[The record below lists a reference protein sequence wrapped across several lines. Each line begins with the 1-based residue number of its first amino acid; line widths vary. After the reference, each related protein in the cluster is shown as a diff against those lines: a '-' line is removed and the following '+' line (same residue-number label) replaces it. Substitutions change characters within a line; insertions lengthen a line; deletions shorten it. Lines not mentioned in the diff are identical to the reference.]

1 MASPWKIYQYQ
12 KQIQEKAKEA
22 EEVKKS
28 ARANLDRCR
37 EIIDWIKKLNLDV
50 GEVEKLYAEA
60 NSAYEKTDYQKSN
73 EVCKSIEEKTK
84 THIERVCV
92 NISELHTKLTKN
104 LAETDEMR
112 ASELP
117 KQLEQVK
124 TLLEKG
130 EQPTA
135 AKTVSEIYV
144 RFEKD
149 LEAVFKKLF
158 SIGENLIGHS
168 RKMGENITYPEN
180 LFTQAK
186 QLYEQKKYDEAILKL
201 NESLDI
207 LSLGIKSKISDE
219 IAALRTSVDG
229 ASALGMNVSEFLPLI
244 EKAEKELKAYR
255 FDEAMGLATHLKSR
269 LEELLS
275 KTGESILSNVR
286 RYIERAEKIASEEED
301 FLKAKSLVGK
311 VEDLLKKGDVKGAGE
326 LAKQIKE
333 LCENAQFQLVL
344 KTIAASRSKFITAK
358 KIGADISQ
366 PLGLINSARAAL
378 KNAEYEKALKY
389 AMDADTEVDK
399 IIKEYETSA
408 IEIENLEAS
417 LNALATFGIEVLEAR
432 KAVEEARKVLEERNY
447 KKVHEIVEN
456 AKVIAENAAYDRI
469 LELVEQLTADIE
481 YAKSIGC
488 NIQKYEAKH
497 EELLAMVKARKII
510 ESIQNL
516 KILREDVSTVVQDF
530 VIDAVAQVK
539 DLIEK
544 SVGVDTTF
552 ARQKIVEAESAL
564 QTGDVRSAYQYA
576 EEAKK
581 SIKEFFSA
589 QAGKSLEEMGKLL
602 ESLKNLGVD
611 VTSSGEIFEK
621 ARECYG
627 SGDYPKC
634 LSYLDEIRTKLNRL
648 LISKTEEEFTAAK
661 LVLIEAKKSG
671 IDITNLKNLLMEA
684 KSEIEGGNYLKG
696 YELAHKCHT
705 EAERIK
711 KLSQQ
716 AFDEI
721 STAATMVAEA
731 KKSNA
736 DISKVKDLLLKAKV
750 AFENNDYETALEYAK
765 LTKDEAAKL
774 SSQYHSAKIILEVAD
789 KITIAEQFGIVTTK
803 IREMLEEAKGY
814 MKNKDYMRS
823 LELAKTCNDEIST
836 LLRDHITLRIS
847 EIENL
852 IRNARDL
859 NVHVPKAEELIRE
872 ARISFEKGD
881 YVNSL
886 RYATESRDELEKVVA
901 ASQNAAMEIKKAH
914 EKINEA
920 ESLRIDVSASKT
932 LLSQAMNALK
942 TSNYK
947 MAQDIAAKCM
957 ADVDAAIIRHI
968 EKLINS
974 FQTVITNAK
983 RSGAITVIAENM
995 IAQAKVALSQK
1006 NYKEALNLA
1015 MRSEGELERAELQY
1029 SMASSAIATAQSKIE
1044 EAKRSGIVVPSN
1056 IEENLKNAKTALAR
1070 GDYIK
1075 AMELAV
1081 STSDM
1086 IAEVKERMR
1095 EINDIIQI
1103 ARTRITEAYKYGAE
1117 LTEAKEIFGQAKAAL
1132 ESGKYTEALQLAKK
1146 CIEAAKNT
1154 FRNYLTAQLASI
1166 ENLVTV
1172 GNELKLDTSRL
1183 SALITQARSAI
1194 ETGEFEKVPEFINKA
1209 KDYGEKMITDTMQ
1222 RLTSQLQRTI
1232 EQAAELIDVTEYTQA
1247 LDKCKTQISER
1258 VYDVAYKQ
1266 LVETIDKIQSEYHKA
1281 ISEKINLFESQ
1292 IISAEKVGIDTTTSM
1307 EALTQAKIALN
1318 SKAYDGLNTFL
1329 NNAMQELYEN
1339 VKTKLS
1345 TVIYQVEV
1353 KLNYAKNMGVLV
1365 TEAENLLKKAK
1376 ESYAQGKMPD
1386 AIAQIQQC
1394 DVAIEMAKDMHR
1406 ELTDLLYT
1414 ADSAIANARKYGLD
1428 TKESEDTLK
1437 EALYEKTRDY
1447 RKAIELTR
1455 KSIEIAKKLVDAYE
1469 EEKERKETAEK
1480 EAKKVEAEEREERT
1494 EKKPKII
1501 VPGKEKEEV
1510 QPQPKPEI
1518 APSQPAPET
1527 PVPALVPEVKEEAKA
1542 EPKVEEKPKEPTE
1555 EVKIEFEKG
1564 VATGN
1569 EKCNFC
1575 KGKIKAGLA
1584 IIKCKCGAVYHE
1596 PCAKRVG
1603 KCNACSTSFEEKVV
1617 AKKLPALKL

>member
-22 EEVKKS
+22 EETKKS
-28 ARANLDRCR
+28 AKANLDRCK
-37 EIIDWIKKLNLDV
+37 EILDGIKKLNVDM
-50 GEVEKLYAEA
+50 GEVEKLFAEA
-60 NSAYEKTDYQKSN
+60 NSAYDKSDFQKSN
-73 EVCKSIEEKTK
+73 ELCKSIEEKAK
-84 THIERVCV
+84 TIMERYCADITEL
-92 NISELHTKLTKN
+92 ISKLIKN

-112 ASELP
+112 SNEIP
-117 KQLEQVK
+117 RQLEQVK
-124 TLLEKG
+124 SFLEKG
-130 EQPTA
+130 EGPSA
-135 AKTVSEIYV
+135 ARTLSEINAQ
-144 RFEKD
+144 FEKN
-149 LEAVFKKLF
+149 LETVFKKLF
-158 SIGENLIGHS
+158 SIGDNLIGQS

-186 QLYEQKKYDEAILKL
+186 QLYSQKKYDEAILKL

-207 LSLGIKSKISDE
+207 LSIGVKSKISDE
-219 IAALRTSVDG
+219 ISALRTSVEG

-255 FDEAMGLATHLKSR
+255 FEEAMGLTTHLRSR
-269 LEELLS
+269 MGELLS

-286 RYIERAEKIASEEED
+286 RFIARAEKIAPEEED
-301 FLKAKSLVGK
+301 FLKAKSLVPN
-311 VEDLLKKGDVKGAGE
+311 VEELIKKGDIKGAGE
-326 LAKQIKE
+326 IAKQIKE
-333 LCENAQFQLVL
+333 LSENAQFQLVL

-389 AMDADTEVDK
+389 AVDADTEVDK
-399 IIKEYETSA
+399 IIKEYEASA
-408 IEIENLEAS
+408 MEIENLEAS
-417 LNALATFGIEVLEAR
+417 LNALATFGIEVPEAR
-432 KAVEEARKVLEERNY
+432 KAVEEARRALEEKNY

-469 LELVEQLTADIE
+469 LELVEQLTADME

-488 NIQKYEAKH
+488 SIQKYEAKH
-497 EELLAMVKARKII
+497 EELLAMVKARKIV

-516 KILREDVSTVVQDF
+516 KILREDVSTVIQDF
-530 VIDAVAQVK
+530 VIDTVAQVK
-539 DLIEK
+539 ELIEK

-552 ARQKIVEAESAL
+552 ARQRIVDAENAL
-564 QTGDVRSAYQYA
+564 QSGDVRSAYQYA

-602 ESLKNLGVD
+602 ESLKNLKVD
-611 VTSSGEIFEK
+611 VTSSSELYEK
-621 ARECYG
+621 ARECYEK
-627 SGDYPKC
+627 GDYPKC
-634 LSYLDEIRTKLNRL
+634 LSHLDEIRSKLNRL

-671 IDITNLKNLLMEA
+671 IDISNLKNLLMEA
-684 KSEIEGGNYLKG
+684 KTEIEGGNYLKG
-696 YELAHKCHT
+696 YELAFKCHT
-705 EAERIK
+705 EAERLK

-765 LTKDEAAKL
+765 HTKEEAAKL
-774 SSQYHSAKIILEVAD
+774 TSQYHSAKIILEVAD
-789 KITIAEQFGIVTTK
+789 KITIAEQFGIVTAK

-814 MKNKDYMRS
+814 MKNKDYDRS
-823 LELAKTCNDEIST
+823 LDLAKTCNDEIST
-836 LLRDHITLRIS
+836 LLRDHITLKIS

-920 ESLRIDVSASKT
+920 ESLRIDVAASKN

-957 ADVDAAIIRHI
+957 ADVDAAIVRHI

-995 IAQAKVALSQK
+995 IAQAKVALSQR

-1029 SMASSAIATAQSKIE
+1029 SMASSAIATAQSKME
-1044 EAKRSGIVVPSN
+1044 EAKRSGTMIPSN
-1056 IEENLKNAKTALAR
+1056 IEENLRNAKTALAR

-1081 STSDM
+1081 ATSDM
-1086 IAEVKERMR
+1086 IAEVKEKMR
-1095 EINDIIQI
+1095 EINEIIQI

-1117 LTEAKEIFGQAKAAL
+1117 LTEAKEIFAQAKAAL
-1132 ESGKYTEALQLAKK
+1132 ESGKYAEALQLAKR
-1146 CIEAAKNT
+1146 CIEESKNT
-1154 FRNYLTAQLASI
+1154 FRNYLTSQLASI
-1166 ENLVTV
+1166 ENLVVV
-1172 GNELKLDTSRL
+1172 GNDLKLDTSRL

-1209 KDYGEKMITDTMQ
+1209 KDYGEKMIIDTMQ
-1222 RLTSQLQRTI
+1222 RLTNQLQRTI
-1232 EQAAELIDVTEYTQA
+1232 EQAAELIDVTEYSQA
-1247 LDKCKTQISER
+1247 LERCKAKIGER
-1258 VYDVAYKQ
+1258 AYDTAYKQ
-1266 LVETIDKIQSEYHKA
+1266 LTETIDKIQAEYHKA
-1281 ISEKINLFESQ
+1281 ISEKISLFESQ

-1345 TVIYQVEV
+1345 SVIYQVEV

-1365 TEAENLLKKAK
+1365 TEAETVLKKAR
-1376 ESYAQGKMPD
+1376 ESYAQGNMPE
-1386 AIAQIQQC
+1386 AISQIQQC

-1469 EEKERKETAEK
+1469 EEKARKEMAERESKKELVEK
-1480 EAKKVEAEEREERT
+1480 EERA

-1501 VPGKEKEEV
+1501 VPGMEKEEV
-1510 QPQPKPEI
+1510 AAPVPQPTPGVEKPA
-1518 APSQPAPET
+1518 APP
-1527 PVPALVPEVKEEAKA
+1527 VPEVKEEAKA
-1542 EPKVEEKPKEPTE
+1542 ETKVEEKPQEAAP
-1555 EVKIEFEKG
+1555 EVKMEFEKG
-1564 VATGN
+1564 VASGN

-1596 PCAKRVG
+1596 PCAKRTG
-1603 KCNACSTSFEEKVV
+1603 KCNACGTSLEEKVV

>member
-1 MASPWKIYQYQ
+1 MATPWKIYQYQ

-22 EEVKKS
+22 EEVKKAAKAS
-28 ARANLDRCR
+28 LDKCKEALEELKKIDAGTT
-37 EIIDWIKKLNLDV
+37 EI
-50 GEVEKLYAEA
+50 EKLFAEA
-60 NSAYEKTDYQKSN
+60 SNAYDKADYQKTN
-73 EVCKSIEEKTK
+73 EVCKSIEEKEK
-84 THIERVCV
+84 TLMDQFCTELIELYSRV
-92 NISELHTKLTKN
+92 IKN

-112 ASELP
+112 NYDLP
-117 KQLEQVK
+117 HQIDNVK
-124 TLLEKG
+124 GLIEKG
-130 EQPTA
+130 EIAGA
-135 AKTVSEIYV
+135 AKSLTEVHAK
-144 RFEKD
+144 FERN
-149 LEAVFKKLF
+149 LEGVFKKLF
-158 SIGENLIGHS
+158 SIGENLINQS
-168 RKMGENITYPEN
+168 KKMGENITYPEN

-186 QLYEQKKYDEAILKL
+186 QLYGQKKYGDAILKL

-207 LSLGIKSKISDE
+207 LSLGIKTKVADE
-219 IAALRTSVDG
+219 INALKTGVEG
-229 ASALGMNVSEFLPLI
+229 AQALGMNVAEFLPLI

-255 FDEAMGLATHLKSR
+255 FEEAMGLTSHLRSR
-269 LEELLS
+269 LGELLS
-275 KTGESILSNVR
+275 KTGESILANVKKF
-286 RYIERAEKIASEEED
+286 IERAEKIAPEEED
-301 FLKAKSLVGK
+301 FLKAKALVPK
-311 VEDLLKKGDVKGAGE
+311 VEELVKKGDVKGAGE
-326 LAKQIKE
+326 IARQIKE
-333 LCENAQFQLVL
+333 LTENAQFQLVL

-378 KNAEYEKALKY
+378 KSAEYEKALKF
-389 AMDADTEVDK
+389 AMDAEAEVDR
-399 IIKEYETSA
+399 IIKDYETSA
-408 IEIENLEAS
+408 IEIENFEAS
-417 LNALATFGIEVLEAR
+417 LNSLVTFGIEVPEAR
-432 KAVEEARKVLEERNY
+432 KAVEEARKALEEKNY
-447 KKVHEIVEN
+447 KKVHETIEN
-456 AKVIAENAAYDRI
+456 AKVIAENAAYDKI
-469 LELVEQLTADIE
+469 LELVEQLTADMD
-481 YAKSIGC
+481 YAKAIGC
-488 NIQKYEAKH
+488 DLRKYEARH
-497 EELLAMVKARKII
+497 EELLAMVKERKII

-516 KILREDVSTVVQDF
+516 KILREDISSVIQDF
-530 VIDAVAQVK
+530 VIDTVAQVK
-539 DLIEK
+539 DMIEK

-552 ARQKIVEAESAL
+552 ARQRIMEAENAL
-564 QTGDVRSAYQYA
+564 QTGDVRGAYQYA
-576 EEAKK
+576 EEARK

-589 QAGKSLEEMGKLL
+589 QAGKSLEEIGKLL

-611 VTSSGEIFEK
+611 VTSGSEIYEK
-621 ARECYG
+621 ARESYG
-627 SGDYPKC
+627 KGDYSKC
-634 LSYLDEIRTKLNRL
+634 LSYLDEVKSKMNRL

-661 LVLIEAKKSG
+661 LVLIEAKKAG
-671 IDITNLKNLLMEA
+671 IDITNLKNMLMEA
-684 KSEIEGGNYLKG
+684 KTEIEAGNYVKG
-696 YELAHKCHT
+696 YELSHRCHA
-705 EAERIK
+705 EADRLK

-721 STAATMVAEA
+721 SAAAAMVAEA

-750 AFENNDYETALEYAK
+750 AFENNDYEVALEYAK

-774 SSQYHSAKIILEVAD
+774 SSQYHSAKIILEVSE

-803 IREMLEEAKGY
+803 IKEMLEEAKGA
-814 MKNKDYMRS
+814 MKNKDYEHS
-823 LELAKTCNDEIST
+823 LQLAKTCNEEIST
-836 LLRDHITLRIS
+836 LLKDHVTLKIS

-859 NVHVPKAEELIRE
+859 NVQVPKAEELIRE

-886 RYATESRDELEKVVA
+886 RYADESRRELEKVVM

-932 LLSQAMNALK
+932 MLSQAMNALK

-947 MAQDIAAKCM
+947 MAQEIAAKCI
-957 ADVDAAIIRHI
+957 ADVDAAIVRHI

-1044 EAKRSGIVVPSN
+1044 EAKRSGIVIPAN
-1056 IEENLKNAKTALAR
+1056 IEDTLKNAKTALAR

-1086 IAEVKERMR
+1086 VAEVKEKMR

-1117 LTEAKEIFGQAKAAL
+1117 LTEAKEIFAQAKAAL
-1132 ESGKYTEALQLAKK
+1132 ESGKYSEALQLAKL
-1146 CIEAAKNT
+1146 CIEEAKNT
-1154 FRNYLTAQLASI
+1154 FRNYLSAQLASI
-1166 ENLVTV
+1166 ENLVAV

-1183 SALITQARSAI
+1183 SGLITQARSAI
-1194 ETGEFEKVPEFINKA
+1194 ETGEFEKVPEFLAKA
-1209 KDYGEKMITDTMQ
+1209 KEYGEKMITDTMQ
-1222 RLTSQLQRTI
+1222 RLTAQLERTI
-1232 EQAAELIDVTEYTQA
+1232 QQAAEVLDVSEYAQA
-1247 LDKCKTQISER
+1247 LERCKAKISER
-1258 VYDVAYKQ
+1258 AYDVAYKQ
-1266 LVETIDKIQSEYHKA
+1266 LTETIEKLQAEYHKA
-1281 ISEKINLFESQ
+1281 ISDKISLFESQ
-1292 IISAEKVGIDTTTSM
+1292 IISAEKIGIDTTASM

-1318 SKAYDGLNTFL
+1318 SKAYDGLTTFL
-1329 NNAMQELYEN
+1329 QNAMRELYEN

-1345 TVIYQVEV
+1345 TIIYQVEV
-1353 KLNYAKNMGVLV
+1353 KLNYAKNMGVLL
-1365 TEAENLLKKAK
+1365 TEAENVLKKAK
-1376 ESYAQGKMPD
+1376 EAYAKENIPE
-1386 AIAQIQQC
+1386 AILLVHQC
-1394 DVAIEMAKDMHR
+1394 DAAIEMAKDLHR

-1414 ADSAIANARKYGLD
+1414 ADSAIATARKYGLD
-1428 TKESEDTLK
+1428 TKESEEILK

-1469 EEKERKETAEK
+1469 EERARKEAVAKEEKKEVAVEK
-1480 EAKKVEAEEREERT
+1480 EERA

-1501 VPGKEKEEV
+1501 VPGVEKVEV
-1510 QPQPKPEI
+1510 APPPAPQPPPPE
-1518 APSQPAPET
+1518 APHA
-1527 PVPALVPEVKEEAKA
+1527 PEVKVEAKA
-1542 EPKVEEKPKEPTE
+1542 EESKVEAEEMKVEAV
-1555 EVKIEFEKG
+1555 EVKVEFEKG
-1564 VATGN
+1564 VASGN

-1575 KGKIKAGLA
+1575 KGKIKAGLP

-1596 PCAKRVG
+1596 PCAKRLG
-1603 KCNACSTSFEEKVV
+1603 KCNACNTSFEEKVV